1 MKKIKLDLNQL
12 KVNSFEISARTE
24 KTGTVKG
31 FVDTEI
37 EICILSKNPGCD
49 SRVTCEMNS
58 CFLACQYTCYVPECD
73 F

>member
-1 MKKIKLDLNQL
+1 MKKIKLDLNLL
-12 KVNSFEISARTE
+12 KVDSFKTSDKEK

-37 EICILSKNPGCD
+37 EICILSKNPDCD
-49 SRVTCEMNS
+49 SHVTCEMNS
-58 CFLACQYTCYVPECD
+58 CFLACQYTCFVPECD